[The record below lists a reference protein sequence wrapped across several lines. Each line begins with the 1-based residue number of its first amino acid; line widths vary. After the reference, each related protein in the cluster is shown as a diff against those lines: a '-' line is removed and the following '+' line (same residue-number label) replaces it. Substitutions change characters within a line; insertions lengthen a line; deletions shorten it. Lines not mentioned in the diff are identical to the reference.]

1 MKNSNRFIYDC
12 LLLLAII
19 ATAGC
24 STGTSN
30 SRGPL
35 VIAEQGFFFVGGRY
49 VPVAKDDYIMADQMY
64 VHYQIPHEKKHP
76 YPIIMIHGG
85 GQTANNFESTPDG
98 REGWATNF
106 LRAGFAVYL
115 VDQPGRARSPY
126 QPEVYGPLANGSR
139 AKAGVEQRFT
149 APKQQNLYPQARL
162 HTQWPGSGTKGDPA
176 FDQFFASQ
184 VSGITDGAVSEK
196 LNQAAVAALL
206 DKIGP
211 AIVLTHSMSG
221 TSGWLIA
228 DARPNLVKGIVGI
241 EPSSPPFRNL
251 EEIGPPDWFR
261 YSRNL
266 DKPWGITRL
275 PIAYNPPVKNPEE
288 LNPVLEEKADRL
300 DLTRC
305 YRQSEPAHKLT
316 HLLGVPILIVSGEAS
331 FHAPWDHCTSKYL
344 TQAGVANE
352 HVRLEDHGIHG
363 TGHMMMLEKNS
374 LEIAQLIARWLERH
388 VDNPVP
394 IPTK

>member
-1 MKNSNRFIYDC
+1 MS
-12 LLLLAII
+12 AV
-19 ATAGC
+19 ATFRWP
-24 STGTSN
+24 N
-30 SRGPL
+30 N
-35 VIAEQGFFFVGGRY
+35 
-49 VPVAKDDYIMADQMY
+49 DHIMADQMY
-64 VHYQIPHEKKHP
+64 VHYQIPQAKKHP
-76 YPIIMIHGG
+76 NPIILIHGG

-106 LRAGFAVYL
+106 LREGFAVYL

-126 QPEVYGPLANGSR
+126 QPEVYGSLANGAR
-139 AKAGVEQRFT
+139 AKTGVEQRFT
-149 APKQQNLYPQARL
+149 SPKPYNLYPQARL
-162 HTQWPGSGTKGDPA
+162 HTQWPGTGTQGDPA

-184 VSGITDGAVSEK
+184 VSGITDGGVSEK

-206 DKIGP
+206 EKIGP

-228 DARPNLVKGIVGI
+228 DARPQLVKAVVGI

-251 EEIGPPDWFR
+251 DEIGPPEWFR
-261 YSRNL
+261 YSQNL

-275 PIAYNPPVKNPEE
+275 PVAYAPAVKTPEE
-288 LNPVLEEKADRL
+288 LKPVLEEKADRA
-300 DLTRC
+300 DLVRC
-305 YRQSEPAHKLT
+305 YRQSEPARQLAN
-316 HLLGVPILIVSGEAS
+316 LVNIPILIVSSEAS

-344 TQAGVANE
+344 TQAGVANQ

-374 LEIAQLIARWLERH
+374 LEIAKLIAGWLDQH
-388 VDNPVP
+388 VDKRVP
-394 IPTK
+394 IAAK

>member
-1 MKNSNRFIYDC
+1 M
-12 LLLLAII
+12 I
-19 ATAGC
+19 ASKSIDYRLIFALMIFLMSGC
-24 STGTSN
+24 AMTGN
-30 SRGPL
+30 PRGPL
-35 VIAEQGFFFVGGRY
+35 VLAEQGFFFVGGHY
-49 VPVAKDDYIMADQMY
+49 VPVANNDHIMADQMY
-64 VHYQIPHEKKHP
+64 VHYQIPQEKRHP

-126 QPEVYGPLANGSR
+126 QPEVYCALANGAR
-139 AKAGVEQRFT
+139 ARSGVEQRFT
-149 APKQQNLYPQARL
+149 LPKPNNLYPQARL

-184 VSGITDGAVSEK
+184 VSGITDGGVSEQ

-206 DKIGP
+206 DRIGP

-228 DARPNLVKGIVGI
+228 DARPRLVKAVVGI

-251 EEIGPPDWFR
+251 DLIGPPDWFR
-261 YSRNL
+261 YSKNL

-275 PIAYNPPVKNPEE
+275 PIAYDPPVKSAED
-288 LNPVLEEKADRL
+288 LKPVLEEKADRA

-305 YRQSEPAHKLT
+305 YRQSEPARKLAN
-316 HLLGVPILIVSGEAS
+316 LVNIPILIVSGEAS

-344 TQAGVANE
+344 TQAGVTNQY
-352 HVRLEDHGIHG
+352 VRLEDHGIHG

-374 LEIAQLIARWLERH
+374 LEIAQLIAGWLERH
-388 VDNPVP
+388 VEQRLP
-394 IPTK
+394 IPLR

>member
-1 MKNSNRFIYDC
+1 MKLCEWISYPPLLM
-12 LLLLAII
+12 LLLSVVS
-19 ATAGC
+19 GC
-24 STGTSN
+24 AASST

-35 VIAEQGFFFVGGRY
+35 AIAEQGFFFVGGRY
-49 VPVAKDDYIMADQMY
+49 VPVANNDHIMADQMY
-64 VHYQIPHEKKHP
+64 VHYQVPQVKKHP
-76 YPIIMIHGG
+76 YPIILIHGG

-106 LRAGFAVYL
+106 LREGFSVYL
-115 VDQPGRARSPY
+115 IDQPGRARSPY
-126 QPEVYGPLANGSR
+126 QPEVYGPLANGAR
-139 AKAGVEQRFT
+139 AKTGVEQRFT
-149 APKQQNLYPQARL
+149 SPKPHNLYPQARL
-162 HTQWPGSGTKGDPA
+162 HTQWPGTGTKGDPV

-184 VSGITDGAVSEK
+184 VSGITDGGVSEK

-211 AIVLTHSMSG
+211 AVVLTHSMSG

-228 DARPNLVKGIVGI
+228 DARPQLVKGIVGI

-251 EEIGPPDWFR
+251 DEVGPPEWFR
-261 YSRNL
+261 YSQNL

-275 PIAYNPPVKNPEE
+275 PIAYDPPAKAPEE
-288 LNPVLEEKADRL
+288 LKPVLEEKADRT

-305 YRQSEPAHKLT
+305 YRQSEPARKLAN
-316 HLLGVPILIVSGEAS
+316 LADIPILIVSGEAS

-352 HVRLEDHGIHG
+352 HVRLEAHGIHG

-374 LEIAQLIARWLERH
+374 LAIAQLIAGWLERH
-388 VDNPVP
+388 VDNRVP
-394 IPTK
+394 IPAK

>member
-1 MKNSNRFIYDC
+1 MIDKWNSPTLFLVF
-12 LLLLAII
+12 LLLI
-19 ATAGC
+19 TTGC
-24 STGTSN
+24 ASNSN
-30 SRGPL
+30 SRAPL
-35 VIAEQGFFFVGGRY
+35 MIAEQGFFFVGGRY
-49 VPVAKDDYIMADQMY
+49 VPVANNDHIMADQMY
-64 VHYQIPHEKKHP
+64 VHFQIPHEKKHP
-76 YPIIMIHGG
+76 YPIILIHGG

-106 LRAGFAVYL
+106 LREGFAVYL

-126 QPEVYGPLANGSR
+126 QPEVYGALANGAR
-139 AKAGVEQRFT
+139 AKSGVEQRFT
-149 APKQQNLYPQARL
+149 APKPYNLYPQAQL
-162 HTQWPGSGTKGDPA
+162 HSQWPGSGVKGDPA

-184 VSGITDGAVSEK
+184 VSGITDGGVSER
-196 LNQAAVAALL
+196 LNQTAVAALL

-228 DARPNLVKGIVGI
+228 DARPNLVKGVVGI

-251 EEIGPPDWFR
+251 DLIGSPDWFR
-261 YSRNL
+261 YSKNL
-266 DKPWGITRL
+266 DKPYGITRL
-275 PIAYNPPVKNPEE
+275 PIAYTPAVKDAEE
-288 LNPVLEEKADRL
+288 LKPVLEEKADRP

-305 YRQSEPAHKLT
+305 YRQSEPARKLT
-316 HLLGVPILIVSGEAS
+316 NLGSIPILIVSGEGS

-344 TQAGVANE
+344 TQAGVANQ
-352 HVRLEDHGIHG
+352 HVRLEDHGIRG

-388 VDNPVP
+388 VEKNLP
-394 IPTK
+394 IPAK

>member
-1 MKNSNRFIYDC
+1 MVDFKIKKCGAVILS
-12 LLLLAII
+12 LLALISSC
-19 ATAGC
+19 TM
-24 STGTSN
+24 TS
-30 SRGPL
+30 SPRGPL
-35 VIAEQGFFFVGGRY
+35 MIAEQGFFFVGGRY
-49 VPVAKDDYIMADQMY
+49 VPVANNDHIMADQMY
-64 VHYQIPHEKKHP
+64 VHYQIPHERKHP

-98 REGWATNF
+98 REGWASNF
-106 LRAGFAVYL
+106 LREGFAVYL

-126 QPEVYGPLANGSR
+126 QPEVYGPLTNGAR
-139 AKAGVEQRFT
+139 AKSGVEQRFT
-149 APKQQNLYPQARL
+149 FPKPNNLYPQARL

-184 VSGITDGAVSEK
+184 VSGITDGGVSEK

-228 DARPNLVKGIVGI
+228 DARPQLVKGVVGI

-251 EEIGPPDWFR
+251 DLIGPPDWFR
-261 YSRNL
+261 YSKNL

-275 PIAYNPPVKNPEE
+275 PIAYDPAAKSAED
-288 LNPVLEEKADRL
+288 LMPVLEEKADKP

-305 YRQSEPAHKLT
+305 YRQSEPARKLAN
-316 HLLGVPILIVSGEAS
+316 LVNVPILIVSGEAS
-331 FHAPWDHCTSKYL
+331 FHAPWDHCTAKYL
-344 TQAGVANE
+344 TQAGVANQ
-352 HVRLEDHGIHG
+352 HVRLEEHGIHG

-388 VDNPVP
+388 VEKRLP
-394 IPTK
+394 IPAK

>member
-1 MKNSNRFIYDC
+1 M
-12 LLLLAII
+12 I
-19 ATAGC
+19 ASKSIDYRLIFALMIFLMSGC
-24 STGTSN
+24 AMTGN
-30 SRGPL
+30 PRGPL
-35 VIAEQGFFFVGGRY
+35 VLAEQGFFFVGGHY
-49 VPVAKDDYIMADQMY
+49 VPVANNDHIMADQMY
-64 VHYQIPHEKKHP
+64 VHYQIPQEKRHP

-126 QPEVYGPLANGSR
+126 QPEVYGALANGAR
-139 AKAGVEQRFT
+139 ARSGVEQRFT
-149 APKQQNLYPQARL
+149 LPKPNNLYPQARL

-184 VSGITDGAVSEK
+184 VSGITDGGVSEQ

-206 DKIGP
+206 DRIGP

-228 DARPNLVKGIVGI
+228 DARPRLVKAVVGI

-251 EEIGPPDWFR
+251 DLIGPPDWFR
-261 YSRNL
+261 YSKNL

-275 PIAYNPPVKNPEE
+275 PIAYDPPVKSAED
-288 LNPVLEEKADRL
+288 LKPVLEEKADRA

-305 YRQSEPAHKLT
+305 YRQSEPARKLAN
-316 HLLGVPILIVSGEAS
+316 LVNIPILIVSGEAS

-344 TQAGVANE
+344 TQAGVTNQY
-352 HVRLEDHGIHG
+352 VRLEDHGIHG

-374 LEIAQLIARWLERH
+374 LEIAQLIAGWLERH
-388 VDNPVP
+388 VEQRLP
-394 IPTK
+394 IPLR

>member
-1 MKNSNRFIYDC
+1 MKTFRWINCTSKWVF
-12 LLLLAII
+12 LLCVVS
-19 ATAGC
+19 GC
-24 STGTSN
+24 AVSSN
-30 SRGPL
+30 SPGPL

-49 VPVAKDDYIMADQMY
+49 VPVANDDHIMADQMY
-64 VHYQIPHEKKHP
+64 VHYQIPHVKKHP
-76 YPIIMIHGG
+76 YPIILIHGG

-126 QPEVYGPLANGSR
+126 QTEVYGPLSAGAR
-139 AKAGVEQRFT
+139 ARSGVEQRFT
-149 APKQQNLYPQARL
+149 APKPNNLYPQARL
-162 HTQWPGSGTKGDPA
+162 HAQWPGAGTRGDTA

-228 DARPNLVKGIVGI
+228 DARPQLVKGVVGI

-251 EEIGPPDWFR
+251 DLIGPPDWFR
-261 YSRNL
+261 YSKNL

-275 PIAYNPPVKNPEE
+275 PIAYEPQAQNPEE
-288 LNPVLEEKADRL
+288 LKPLLQDRADRA

-305 YRQSEPAHKLT
+305 YLQSEPARKLAN
-316 HLLGVPILIVSGEAS
+316 LSRIPILIVSGEAS
-331 FHAPWDHCTSKYL
+331 FHAPWDHCTAKYL

-352 HVRLEDHGIHG
+352 HVRLEEHGNHG

-374 LEIAQLIARWLERH
+374 IEIAQLIATWLERH
-388 VDNPVP
+388 VDNRVP
-394 IPTK
+394 LPAR